1 MALERYYHTQSF
13 EEFIPPLAYYYKDQ
27 AKEENKAFVELA
39 TSLGQAFEGIFY
51 EKLSALAGDK
61 GKMDSISSSAL
72 YRLKQANAIATFK
85 GLTLEQPDITKM
97 LDTVKVQAESLA
109 QKTHDRIV
117 KEMLNNTQKTYF
129 VEQIGGKKDEKV
141 VGDIKATVEGRVVIF
156 ECKYQIYEGAQVRY
170 EQLVEETLFH
180 GGFKQFLAEDAEKGE
195 KSLYWNYSK
204 APQQWKYVMRQ
215 DALGAFIGDKPFA
228 FFNYL
233 LQKGLDKGA
242 YQKKEIIYASNL
254 IDGGRTLKAETILDL
269 EALSQYAKMNDVY
282 FEADKKAYFK
292 IMLAKQEEEIG
303 RFGMSRFKADKV
315 GGGPTAADYQFEMYL
330 AQKLF
335 IDY

>member
-1 MALERYYHTQSF
+1 MALNRYYHTQSF
-13 EEFIPPLAYYYKDQ
+13 EEFIPPLAYYYKGQ

-61 GKMDSISSSAL
+61 GKMDSISSNAL

-85 GLTLEQPDITKM
+85 GLALEQPDIAKM
-97 LDTVKVQAESLA
+97 LDTVKEQAERLA
-109 QKTHDRIV
+109 QKTHNRIV
-117 KEMLNNTQKTYF
+117 EEMLNNTQKTYS

-141 VGDIKATVEGRVVIF
+141 VGDIRATVEGRVVIF

-180 GGFKQFLAEDAEKGE
+180 GKFKQFLAEDAEKG
-195 KSLYWNYSK
+195 KNSKYWNFSK
-204 APQQWKYVMRQ
+204 TPQQWTYVMRQ
-215 DALGAFIGDKPFA
+215 EALGAFIGDKPFD
-228 FFNYL
+228 FFNYI
-233 LQKGLDKGA
+233 LQKGVKEGT

-254 IDGGRTLKAETILDL
+254 IDGGETLRAETILDL
-269 EALSQYAKMNDVY
+269 EALSQYVKKNDVY

-292 IMLAKQEEEIG
+292 IMVAKQEEEIG
-303 RFGMSRFKADKV
+303 RFGMSRFEADKV
-315 GGGPTAADYQFEMYL
+315 GRDPTAADYQFEMYL

-335 IDY
+335 VD